1 MFERQHASNQALT
14 WFLRGLGWL
23 LTVVGFNMVAGI
35 LTTLGEKEGGEE
47 TAAAST
53 KRGWVCYGC
62 VPPSLQWTGSH
73 W

>member
-53 KRGWVCYGC
+53 KRG
-62 VPPSLQWTGSH
+62 
-73 W
+73 